1 MQLDQMTLMDGY
13 LLIDHDAEVEYMEQD
28 AEKLFFMQR
37 NINWWI
43 GDLITFGEARWG
55 DDIWQA
61 IPEGASESMIRRYS
75 AQSRII
81 KPLDRVPSASW
92 TMHSISA
99 KVERNLRKA
108 LLNHAVQEGM
118 DTEEFRE
125 YLKRMVK

>member
-1 MQLDQMTLMDGY
+1 MQLGPITLMDGY
-13 LLIDHDAEVEYMEQD
+13 LTISPDAEVEHLEP
-28 AEKLFFMQR
+28 EVERLFFIQR

-43 GDLITFGEARWG
+43 GDVITFGEARWG

-61 IPEGASESMIRRYS
+61 IPEGASESMIRRF
-75 AQSRII
+75 AAHSRII

-125 YLKRMVK
+125 YLKRIVK